1 MATLTW
7 TGAGD
12 GTTFTASANWGG
24 TAPQNDDTLIINST
38 NKAIAGAATGLTGI
52 TLRVGPGFNGTLGTS
67 TTYLDLDGPLMEFS
81 AASPEH
87 YLTGTWTDV
96 RFLGGS
102 GSEKYVYFKGNAST
116 VITNLSS
123 NGLVGTVYVLS
134 SASVT
139 NIKMIG
145 SRSGCFDIRKNVSS
159 ITSVIAGDGDIKI
172 GSNATTV
179 EVVGGQVVTSD
190 AATFTTV
197 EVDADGTFD
206 HRSTGTITTLNVYE
220 GAFSHLLNET
230 SGFTITNASVY
241 SGGAIRGDGVLNNV
255 TYTNG
260 INMRGGTATVP
271 VGSTISLS

>member
-7 TGAGD
+7 TGEGD

-24 TAPQNDDTLIINST
+24 TAPSNDDTLIINST

-52 TLRVGPGFNGTLGTS
+52 TLRVGPGFTGTLGSS
-67 TTYLDLDGPLMEFS
+67 TTYLDLDGPVLEFS
-81 AASPEH
+81 AAGPGH

-102 GSEKYVYFKGNAST
+102 GSSEYVYLKGNAST

-123 NGLVGTVYVLS
+123 NRLVGTVHVAA

-139 NIKMIG
+139 NVKMIG
-145 SRSGCFDIRKNVSS
+145 SPSGIFDIAKNVSS
-159 ITSVIAGDGDIKI
+159 ISSVIAGEGLIKI

-179 EVVGGQVVTSD
+179 EVVGGQVRTSD

-197 EVDADGTFD
+197 EVDGNGDFD
-206 HRSTGTITTLNVYE
+206 YRSSGTITTLNVYE
-220 GAFSHLLNET
+220 GTFTHLQNET